1 MTDHA
6 AAPSSDRAIRQAV
19 AEHYGARAR
28 EALGADAAPAPNA
41 CCAADGDGGAPAL
54 AALELLAPAGD
65 VCAADG
71 TCEAPPVAGEAAAA
85 DEGAWG
91 AALYGE
97 GDLDGLPDGAR
108 LAAAGCGN
116 PVAIAGLA
124 RGEAVLD
131 LGSGGGIDCFLAAR
145 RVGPEGEVWG
155 LDMTPDMV
163 ALARHNAETAGA
175 NNVRFRLGEIED
187 LPFADGTFDAV
198 ISNCVINLSTDK
210 PRVFREAFRVLRP
223 GGRLH
228 VSDVVLTAD
237 LPAGRR
243 ADLEAWAGWHRRR
256 AGDGRLPRRGARGGV
271 RRGARRARGGAA
283 RGHRQR
289 GGDGGASGVAG
300 ASSRASGAAP
310 CAAASRPCAGR
321 TRPRAT
327 RRSRRRRCSSCAR

>member
-6 AAPSSDRAIRQAV
+6 AAPASERAIRQAV
-19 AEHYGARAR
+19 AERYGARAR
-28 EALGADAAPAPNA
+28 EALGAHAAPASNACCADGADAAPA
-41 CCAADGDGGAPAL
+41 L
-54 AALELLAPAGD
+54 AGLELLAPAGD
-65 VCAADG
+65 ACAADG
-71 TCEAPPVAGEAAAA
+71 TCEAPPPAEEAAAG
-85 DEGAWG
+85 DGGAWG

-145 RVGPEGEVWG
+145 QVGPEGEVWG

-163 ALARHNAETAGA
+163 ALARHNAEAVGA
-175 NNVRFRLGEIED
+175 DNVRFRLGEIED

-210 PRVFREAFRVLRP
+210 PRVFREAFRVLKP

-243 ADLEAWAGWHRRR
+243 ADLEAWAGCIAGALETGDYLDAVR
-256 AGDGRLPRRGARGGV
+256 AAGFAGV
-271 RRGARRARGGAA
+271 RADLEGERREGIASAA
-283 RGHRQR
+283 VT
-289 GGDGGASGVAG
+289 AV
-300 ASSRASGAAP
+300 
-310 CAAASRPCAGR
+310 RPA
-321 TRPRAT
+321 
-327 RRSRRRRCSSCAR
+327 